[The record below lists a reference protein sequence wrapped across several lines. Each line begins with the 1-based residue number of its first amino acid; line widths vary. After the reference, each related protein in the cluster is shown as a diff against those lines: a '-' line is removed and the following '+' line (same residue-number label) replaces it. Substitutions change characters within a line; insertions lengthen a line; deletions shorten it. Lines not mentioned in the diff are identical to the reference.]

1 MSYSVLDPNP
11 LSDLCVVSL
20 SFRRVTG
27 LFHLFFFFLRDF
39 FRGADVLISMNF
51 NVSIFFFYL

>member
-20 SFRRVTG
+20 SFRRVNG
-27 LFHLFFFFLRDF
+27 LFHLFFFY
-39 FRGADVLISMNF
+39 VISFEERMF
-51 NVSIFFFYL
+51 